1 MKRLAV
7 GLLALVILIGC
18 AAVYAA
24 DTGTGESLVTQGY
37 LNDTY
42 IPDVLRQAETRI
54 AEQTKTVYD
63 SVLADLNARHSGYL
77 ARAGGEQ
84 SYAASIT
91 DFRFKRG
98 DVVSL
103 PAGSGLLLLAGSGT
117 VSYSGGSVVDI
128 TVGQT
133 VASGTALTARHRVLA
148 AENTTAAVTIT
159 SDTAVLGVEG
169 FYTVSSGAGLDYN
182 ALADALKQMGLFQG
196 TGTAY
201 GSGYD
206 LEQAPTRI
214 VGLVMF
220 LRLIGEEGAALSST
234 AANPFADTPAWCD
247 RYVAY
252 AYEKGYTKGNN
263 VSAGGQRYFGPD
275 AQLSAGE
282 YMTFLLRARLA
293 RTAGG
298 RLTLLGQCR
307 GQERG
312 VWCAQRCG
320 AGQADRQPLPAGPG
334 GLSVLFRTV
343 GPSEGRQRHP
353 AGQDGCQQRRGQ
365 SRISGGDERRHR
377 GQAELNGKTLRF
389 TGGSFCK
396 CCPLTTVSKITKINS
411 VK

>member
-169 FYTVSSGAGLDYN
+169 FYTVSFGAGLDYN

-263 VSAGGQRYFGPD
+263 ISAGGQRYFGPPD
-275 AQLSAGE
+275 FSWANAVGKSVEFGVLNAAEQAKLTGSPFLRAQVAYLSYFALSAPLKDGSGI
-282 YMTFLLRARLA
+282 LLD
-293 RTAGG
+293 RTAASSGVDKAVFQAVMNG
-298 RLTLLGQCR
+298 VTVDRL
-307 GQERG
+307 
-312 VWCAQRCG
+312 
-320 AGQADRQPLPAGPG
+320 
-334 GLSVLFRTV
+334 S
-343 GPSEGRQRHP
+343 
-353 AGQDGCQQRRGQ
+353 
-365 SRISGGDERRHR
+365 
-377 GQAELNGKTLRF
+377 
-389 TGGSFCK
+389 
-396 CCPLTTVSKITKINS
+396 
-411 VK
+411 

>member
-84 SYAASIT
+84 CYAASIT

-206 LEQAPTRI
+206 LEQAPPR
-214 VGLVMF
+214 
-220 LRLIGEEGAALSST
+220 S
-234 AANPFADTPAWCD
+234 N
-247 RYVAY
+247 
-252 AYEKGYTKGNN
+252 
-263 VSAGGQRYFGPD
+263 AG
-275 AQLSAGE
+275 
-282 YMTFLLRARLA
+282 T
-293 RTAGG
+293 
-298 RLTLLGQCR
+298 
-307 GQERG
+307 
-312 VWCAQRCG
+312 
-320 AGQADRQPLPAGPG
+320 
-334 GLSVLFRTV
+334 
-343 GPSEGRQRHP
+343 
-353 AGQDGCQQRRGQ
+353 
-365 SRISGGDERRHR
+365 
-377 GQAELNGKTLRF
+377 
-389 TGGSFCK
+389 
-396 CCPLTTVSKITKINS
+396 
-411 VK
+411 